1 MRRIAIAIV
10 ALATALGA
18 AADGLRGK
26 WNGTLQ
32 AGGMKLRLSVS
43 VRADSTATLDSPDQG
58 TFGLPAQ
65 VQHLGA
71 DSLSL
76 ALPQLQAS
84 YNARLKDGR
93 LCGTFR
99 QGMLSLPLDMERAQL
114 ERPQTPMPPFPYVT
128 EEVVIPNASAG
139 VTLAGTLTLPENF
152 DPAQTPVVVM
162 VTGSGLQNRDEELFG
177 HRPFAVIADYLA
189 RHGIASLRY
198 DDRGKGASTGDGAA
212 ATTTDFASDA
222 RAAIEALR
230 SRGCKRVGI
239 LGHSEGAAIA
249 FQLAAKKVPEFIVA
263 IGAPGVQGYE
273 ILVDQTRRAM
283 ADSGVAADM
292 LDRYCEALTAMYR
305 ARISDGADAAKAAV
319 LKATASWQQDG
330 ANDQLKAIL
339 MQLADNGNPWLD
351 EFMAYDPRADIAAT
365 ACPALAIYGS
375 LDTQVPPAQNA
386 PAAQANHAVAV
397 KTYPGLNHLMQSAK
411 TGKVSEYEELSE
423 TFSPTVLAD
432 IATFINSLE

>member
-1 MRRIAIAIV
+1 M
-10 ALATALGA
+10 
-18 AADGLRGK
+18 
-26 WNGTLQ
+26 
-32 AGGMKLRLSVS
+32 
-43 VRADSTATLDSPDQG
+43 
-58 TFGLPAQ
+58 
-65 VQHLGA
+65 
-71 DSLSL
+71 
-76 ALPQLQAS
+76 
-84 YNARLKDGR
+84 
-93 LCGTFR
+93 
-99 QGMLSLPLDMERAQL
+99 
-114 ERPQTPMPPFPYVT
+114 
-128 EEVVIPNASAG
+128 
-139 VTLAGTLTLPENF
+139 
-152 DPAQTPVVVM
+152 
-162 VTGSGLQNRDEELFG
+162 
-177 HRPFAVIADYLA
+177 
-189 RHGIASLRY
+189 
-198 DDRGKGASTGDGAA
+198 
-212 ATTTDFASDA
+212 
-222 RAAIEALR
+222 
-230 SRGCKRVGI
+230 
-239 LGHSEGAAIA
+239 
-249 FQLAAKKVPEFIVA
+249 
-263 IGAPGVQGYE
+263 QGYE

-283 ADSGVAADM
+283 ADSGVPADM

>member
-32 AGGMKLRLSVS
+32 AGGMKLRLSVN

-58 TFGLPAQ
+58 AFGLPAQ

-152 DPAQTPVVVM
+152 DPAH
-162 VTGSGLQNRDEELFG
+162 L
-177 HRPFAVIADYLA
+177 Y
-189 RHGIASLRY
+189 
-198 DDRGKGASTGDGAA
+198 
-212 ATTTDFASDA
+212 
-222 RAAIEALR
+222 
-230 SRGCKRVGI
+230 
-239 LGHSEGAAIA
+239 
-249 FQLAAKKVPEFIVA
+249 
-263 IGAPGVQGYE
+263 
-273 ILVDQTRRAM
+273 
-283 ADSGVAADM
+283 M
-292 LDRYCEALTAMYR
+292 L
-305 ARISDGADAAKAAV
+305 
-319 LKATASWQQDG
+319 
-330 ANDQLKAIL
+330 
-339 MQLADNGNPWLD
+339 
-351 EFMAYDPRADIAAT
+351 
-365 ACPALAIYGS
+365 
-375 LDTQVPPAQNA
+375 
-386 PAAQANHAVAV
+386 
-397 KTYPGLNHLMQSAK
+397 
-411 TGKVSEYEELSE
+411 
-423 TFSPTVLAD
+423 
-432 IATFINSLE
+432 